1 MKHTLNFNSQQK
13 QKGKRMKHK
22 TMKLAVAGVAAIL
35 AAMVTGCATVEYSS
49 PGKLKNVSVKGAPGA
64 EAGRHVAITT
74 SGYYMLWCIPLASGD
89 LRWDDETREIKG
101 GFSFFSDQVSFQD
114 LQTALQKIAETRNC
128 NLADVNFHDS
138 DSFYADVSYAGI
150 VGSLFGSSQMGVS
163 AILVPRENIAK

>member
-1 MKHTLNFNSQQK
+1 MKH
-13 QKGKRMKHK
+13 R
-22 TMKLAVAGVAAIL
+22 TMTVAVAGIAVL
-35 AAMVTGCATVEYSS
+35 FAAMVTGCASVEYSS

-89 LRWDDETREIKG
+89 LRWDSEKREIKG
-101 GFSFFSDQVSFQD
+101 GFSLFSDQVGFQE

-138 DSFYADVSYAGI
+138 DGFYADVSYAGI
-150 VGSLFGSSQMGVS
+150 IGSLFGSSHLGVS
-163 AILVPRENIAK
+163 AILVPREPIAK

>member
-1 MKHTLNFNSQQK
+1 MKH
-13 QKGKRMKHK
+13 R
-22 TMKLAVAGVAAIL
+22 TMTVAVAGIAVL
-35 AAMVTGCATVEYSS
+35 FAAMVTGCASVEYSS

-89 LRWDDETREIKG
+89 LRWDSEKREIKG
-101 GFSFFSDQVSFQD
+101 GFSLFSDQVGFQE

-138 DSFYADVSYAGI
+138 DGFYADVSWGGLI
-150 VGSLFGSSQMGVS
+150 GMFFGSSQMGVS
-163 AILVPRENIAK
+163 AILVPRETISK